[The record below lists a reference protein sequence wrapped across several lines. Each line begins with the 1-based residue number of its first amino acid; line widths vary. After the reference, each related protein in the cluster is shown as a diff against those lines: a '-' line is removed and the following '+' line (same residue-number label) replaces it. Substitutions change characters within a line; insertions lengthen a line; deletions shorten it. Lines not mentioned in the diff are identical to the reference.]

1 MKLTEAKLKELI
13 LEIMTK
19 PQLPADF
26 PSEHL
31 EKLKSLTYSNNPEDL
46 NSANSLFAAL
56 GYEGITGNYFLDM
69 EEYEN
74 PVEFERRGQATA
86 DMFSPDPEHRAD
98 GKSYRFPKDEY
109 DSRDIDRADDSAQRA
124 MIRRAEKA
132 LGPDASFKAKQAY
145 LRKLDKRYRSTRNPN
160 EKPKKNP
167 WRKE

>member
-56 GYEGITGNYFLDM
+56 GYEGLTGNYFLDM

-74 PVEFERRGQATA
+74 PAEFERRGQETA
-86 DMFSPDPEHRAD
+86 DMFEPDLNQYGFR
-98 GKSYRFPKDEY
+98 YPKDEY
-109 DSRDIDRADDSAQRA
+109 DSRDIGYADDRAQRA

-145 LRKLDKRYRSTRNPN
+145 LQRLDKRYRSTRNPN